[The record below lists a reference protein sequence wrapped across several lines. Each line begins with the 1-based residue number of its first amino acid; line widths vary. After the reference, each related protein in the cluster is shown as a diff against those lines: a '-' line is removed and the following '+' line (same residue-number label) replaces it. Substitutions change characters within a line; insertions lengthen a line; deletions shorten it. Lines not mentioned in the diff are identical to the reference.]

1 VLPCRAW
8 GGRALSAL
16 AVRGAGVMMDLSAL
30 RFNEQ
35 ELIPT
40 IVQDVVTGQ
49 VLMLAYMNREALQ
62 KTLATGIAHY
72 WSRSR
77 AKLWQKGETSG
88 HIQYVREIR
97 YDCDADTLLMRVEQ
111 VGVACHTGQRSCFF
125 RPLFESP
132 QHASPQG
139 SEALLS
145 QLYEVILERK
155 QRAPQESYV
164 ASLMARGQDQVLKKI
179 VEEAAEVVMASK
191 DGQPQAIIYEMA
203 DLWFHSIVALGW
215 HSISPQ
221 EVLEELH
228 RRFGTSGLRS
238 AHLLP
243 STATPEQ
250 SA

>member
-1 VLPCRAW
+1 
-8 GGRALSAL
+8 
-16 AVRGAGVMMDLSAL
+16 MTDLSSL

-35 ELIPT
+35 ELIPAV
-40 IVQDVVTGQ
+40 VQDVATGQ

-88 HIQYVREIR
+88 HIQHVRDIR

-125 RPLFESP
+125 RSLVESP
-132 QHASPQG
+132 QHAGRQG

-145 QLYEVILERK
+145 RIYEVILERK
-155 QRAPQESYV
+155 QRAPQGSYV

-191 DGQPQAIIYEMA
+191 DGRPQAIVHEVA

-215 HSISPQ
+215 HSIPPQ
-221 EVLEELH
+221 EVLEELQ
-228 RRFGTSGLRS
+228 RRFGKSGLRS
-238 AHLLP
+238 TQLPP
-243 STATPEQ
+243 STTTPEQ